1 MSLKIGIVGL
11 PNVGKST
18 LFNALTEKS
27 VPAENYPFCTIDPS
41 VGIVPVPD
49 ARLEALSIMSNTKKK
64 VPAIVEFVDIAGLV
78 AGASNGEGL
87 GNQFLSHIRECD
99 AIAQVVRLFD
109 DTDVLHVTGTVDPL
123 RDIEVI
129 NLELVLADSQTVT
142 KRLASNIR
150 DVRGGNKDAVVLDG
164 ALQKVA
170 AVLEQGSLATAC
182 VLDEKELEQ
191 INALQLLT
199 MKPLMYI
206 LNKKSGSVNVDEKKA
221 DGSADARWT
230 KLKEFLDVARAAHN
244 TQHVFVDVGV
254 ERNLKDLAVE
264 ERGEFRAEYGLKED
278 GLDLL
283 IKSSYALLNKISF
296 FTTGEVE
303 TRAWTIARGDT
314 APNAAG
320 VIHTDFETKFIR
332 AETVF
337 WEDLIKENGYVGA
350 RAKGLVRAEGKEYI
364 VKDGDVMEF
373 LHS

>member
-1 MSLKIGIVGL
+1 
-11 PNVGKST
+11 
-18 LFNALTEKS
+18 
-27 VPAENYPFCTIDPS
+27 
-41 VGIVPVPD
+41 
-49 ARLEALSIMSNTKKK
+49 
-64 VPAIVEFVDIAGLV
+64 
-78 AGASNGEGL
+78 
-87 GNQFLSHIRECD
+87 
-99 AIAQVVRLFD
+99 VVRLFD

-150 DVRGGNKDAVVLDG
+150 DVRGGNKDAIVLDS

-170 AVLEQGSLATAC
+170 AVLEQGKLATESI
-182 VLDEKELEQ
+182 LDEKELEQ
-191 INALQLLT
+191 INTLQLLT
-199 MKPLMYI
+199 MKPLIYI
-206 LNKKSGSVNVDEKKA
+206 LNKKSGSVNVDEARA
-221 DGSADARWT
+221 DGSIDERWT
-230 KLKEFLDVARAAHN
+230 KLQAFLETARAAHN
-244 TQHVFVDVGV
+244 TQHVFVDAGV
-254 ERNLKDLAVE
+254 ERNLKDLAAE

-303 TRAWTIARGDT
+303 TRAWTITKGDT